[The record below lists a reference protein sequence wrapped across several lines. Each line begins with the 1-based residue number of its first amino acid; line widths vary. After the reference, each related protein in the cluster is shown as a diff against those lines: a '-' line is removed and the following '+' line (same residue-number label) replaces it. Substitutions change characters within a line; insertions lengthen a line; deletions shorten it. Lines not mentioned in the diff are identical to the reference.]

1 MKDKSDS
8 HLREEET
15 DTERLYMLC
24 PAMKCLPKNI

>member
-24 PAMKCLPKNI
+24 PATKISA